1 MTSARRAVATVFAV
15 HGAVSG
21 SLAARMPWIAD
32 HVGVTGNPGRLGY
45 ALVMPAV
52 GALLTMPFAGRVVHR
67 VGGRLATQ
75 ILISGWA
82 AALTLIAVAPSL
94 PTLAGAMLL
103 AGAFAGTADMAMN
116 AEAIAVERRL
126 GRSIMSGLHGLWS
139 VGTVLAGGAGWLLA
153 HFEVD
158 GRVHFAGASVLLVA
172 VGLWG
177 AAGLPGPTTKPR
189 PPAGDGAA
197 PAADAAERPPRFALP
212 RGPVLVIGLVGFA
225 AIFAEA
231 ACADWSAVFLVRQ
244 LGAAD
249 AVGAIGYAC
258 FAGAMTAGRLAG
270 DAVVRAWGPV
280 TTVRAAGLLGVAGGA
295 LVVLA
300 GAISGRPGA
309 APVAATAAAIGGFAL
324 VGIGIAV
331 VVPLA
336 FAAAGHAAGTAAARA
351 HAIAA
356 VATVA
361 YGAGL
366 AAPGIVG
373 GVAQATSLTVSF
385 LVVTV
390 LVAAMALAA
399 PAVRAADVANALA
412 AEQDLHAAAT

>member
-1 MTSARRAVATVFAV
+1 
-15 HGAVSG
+15 
-21 SLAARMPWIAD
+21 MPWIAD
-32 HVGVTGNPGRLGY
+32 HVGVTGNAGRLGY

-67 VGGRLATQ
+67 VGGRRATQ

-82 AALTLIAVAPSL
+82 AMLTLIAVAPSL
-94 PTLAGAMLL
+94 PTLAGTMFV

-153 HFEVD
+153 HFGVD

-172 VGLWG
+172 VGLWAG
-177 AAGLPGPTTKPR
+177 TGLPRRGPST
-189 PPAGDGAA
+189 GDSD
-197 PAADAAERPPRFALP
+197 ADRPPRFALP

-231 ACADWSAVFLVRQ
+231 ACADWTAVFLVRQ

-249 AVGAIGYAC
+249 AVGAVGYAC
-258 FAGAMTAGRLAG
+258 FAGAMTAGRLTG
-270 DAVVRAWGPV
+270 DAVVRACGPV
-280 TTVRAAGLLGVAGGA
+280 ATVRVAGVLGVAGGA

-300 GAISGRPGA
+300 GAIGGGPGA
-309 APVAATAAAIGGFAL
+309 ASVAATAAAIGGFAL

-336 FAAAGHAAGTAAARA
+336 FAAAGHTAGTAAARA

-366 AAPGIVG
+366 AAPGIIG
-373 GVAQATSLTVSF
+373 GVAGATSLTVSF
-385 LVVTV
+385 VVVTV
-390 LVAAMALAA
+390 LVAAMTLAA
-399 PAVRAADVANALA
+399 PAVRAADVASALK
-412 AEQDLHAAAT
+412 AEQDLQAATT